1 MIACYFPWRS
11 SLDYLIIKKGYYAL
25 CCKKKQIKTKRFV
38 RMLACIFS
46 ESNSQAVNITKFAL
60 SNRAILLFG
69 SVVVSIEI
77 NRTTIGTKKVHLG
90 DHSLK
95 QSGAAFSKTTTLPLC
110 SHHRHS
116 CPQRISYYSKTHA

>member
-1 MIACYFPWRS
+1 
-11 SLDYLIIKKGYYAL
+11 
-25 CCKKKQIKTKRFV
+25 
-38 RMLACIFS
+38 MLACIFS

-90 DHSLK
+90 DIHLNS
-95 QSGAAFSKTTTLPLC
+95 QGLPFPRQQLC
-110 SHHRHS
+110 LCVAITDIAVPNGYHTILRRMPNVYVHLSIYS
-116 CPQRISYYSKTHA
+116 AETISD